1 MVNVITEVN
10 VDIDLDDIDEN
21 ELIEHLEQRG
31 YRVLFGN
38 QKDIELELNEEIGS
52 ITDRIH
58 DIYRDYVSGINV
70 ENKLKTFFEER
81 LGLLVA

>member
-38 QKDIELELNEEIGS
+38 QKDIELELNEEIGL

-58 DIYRDYVSGINV
+58 DIYRDYVSEIGRAHV
-70 ENKLKTFFEER
+70 
-81 LGLLVA
+81 